1 MVDLPYLPQVSQ
13 RIGKSTNEKQYVKN
27 ISQLAAQT
35 LMSVHMYHAM
45 RQFTHG
51 RTCSSECLRYLSLS
65 QTFLKQE

>member
-13 RIGKSTNEKQYVKN
+13 RIGKSTNDKQYVKN